1 MDQSTTTGGLPAGYL
16 DDVCSI
22 FDRHNHPIVLVEQC
36 AMLWMGI
43 PGTPADYD
51 FLVRDSQLDDIVAA
65 FIASG
70 EWEHAEQDLSAHF
83 NDSHVKKVPRLR
95 RSTREPIHISL
106 WPEKL
111 YFLAVDGPKV
121 QVPNV
126 VVSWDCVLM
135 EEHFDPGIGYP
146 ITKTA
151 LEARKTRILPRQLAQ
166 HENTSPIFIPT
177 IPRVIDA
184 LLDQDRYR
192 HDHARGSGLSS
203 DKNKTSSTAGE
214 NNNPDNILANR
225 PAEHITSFVECLYL
239 ERPEQQA
246 KLLPHISAHNL
257 STMEARL
264 ARFRRRP
271 TIVLD
276 NLTGY

>member
-1 MDQSTTTGGLPAGYL
+1 MNHSTIGELPEGYL
-16 DDVCSI
+16 DEVCSI

-51 FLVRDSQLDDIVAA
+51 FLVRGSQLDDIISA

-70 EWEHAEQDLSAHF
+70 EWERDEQDLSAHF
-83 NDSHVKKVPRLR
+83 DDSHAKQVPRLR
-95 RSTREPIHISL
+95 RSTRETIHISL
-106 WPEKL
+106 WPENL
-111 YFLAVDGPKV
+111 YFLSVDGPKV

-135 EEHFDPGIGYP
+135 EEHFDPEIGYP
-146 ITKTA
+146 LTKTA
-151 LEARKTRILPRQLAQ
+151 LEARNTRILPRHLAQ
-166 HENTSPIFIPT
+166 RENKSPLFVPT
-177 IPRVIDA
+177 IPRMIDA

-192 HDHARGSGLSS
+192 HDQARDRGFNNINNS
-203 DKNKTSSTAGE
+203 KNNDE
-214 NNNPDNILANR
+214 NNNDDNILLANR
-225 PAEHITSFVECLYL
+225 PAEHITSFVKCLYL

-276 NLTGY
+276 NLAG